1 MNISLL
7 QNGLHSLN
15 KGYLLIKQL
24 EICKSK
30 DEEYFLIKDAIL
42 SIHHGIEILMKE
54 CLRKKN
60 EFLIFSN
67 IDKAVKDTYKE
78 KRQKKLENIFMTT
91 KIKDV
96 HMVTYEEA
104 IDRMDAFYDVELK
117 KELKESLIKLNKY
130 RNIITHSGIYLEPV
144 EVLDTIY
151 SLAHSLDFY
160 FEEILKDEYDI
171 STGYINLKNAIN
183 SLDEYSGNL
192 KLYKCIVDILKKE
205 EINLGL
211 GEVVYIS
218 DINKAY
224 NFLNNFFK
232 SGFILGSDL
241 LNGFCSGKITEIK
254 RTKTNILIYTD
265 DNESIYNFKFNEMLV
280 AIPPSLESKE
290 SPLIYIES
298 SINEEDKFDE
308 KYKIKTKYKGVE
320 YVEELYIPSED
331 KKLYG
336 QDIFDNIERLQ
347 TNGIKHITTFYFL
360 NKKVLV
366 FLNVQ
371 TFKFDFG
378 QYLLYKIKDHNISE
392 LKPTI
397 LDYYSI

>member
-15 KGYLLIKQL
+15 KGYLLIKQF

-30 DEEYFLIKDAIL
+30 DEKYFLIKDAIL
-42 SIHHGIEILMKE
+42 SIHHGVEILMKE
-54 CLRKKN
+54 CLRRKN

-67 IDKAVKDTYKE
+67 IDRAVKDVYRE
-78 KRQKKLENIFMTT
+78 KKQKKLSDIFMTN

-104 IDRMDAFYDVELK
+104 IDRMDAFYEVELK
-117 KELKESLIKLNKY
+117 SELKESLIKLNKY
-130 RNIITHSGIYLEPV
+130 RNIITHSGVYLKPI
-144 EVLDTIY
+144 EVLETIY
-151 SLAHSLDFY
+151 SLAHGLDFY
-160 FEEILKDEYDI
+160 FEEILKDEYEI
-171 STGYINLKNAIN
+171 SVGYVNLKNAIN
-183 SLDEYSGNL
+183 SLDEYSGNF

-205 EINLGL
+205 KINLGL
-211 GEVVYIS
+211 GEAIYIS

-232 SGFILGSDL
+232 SGFVLGADL
-241 LNGFCSGKITEIK
+241 LNGFCSGEITKIK
-254 RTKTNILIYTD
+254 RTKTNILIYTN
-265 DNESIYNFKFNEMLV
+265 DNGSIYNFKFNEMLV

-298 SINEEDKFDE
+298 SANEEDDFDE
-308 KYKIKTKYKGVE
+308 KHKCKNEYKGVE
-320 YVEELYIPSED
+320 YVEECYIPSED

-336 QDIFDNIERLQ
+336 QDIYNNIERLY
-347 TNGIKHITTFYFL
+347 TDGIKHINTFYFL
-360 NKKVLV
+360 NRKVLV

-378 QYLLYKIKDHNISE
+378 QHLLYKIKDHNISE
-392 LKPTI
+392 LKSVI